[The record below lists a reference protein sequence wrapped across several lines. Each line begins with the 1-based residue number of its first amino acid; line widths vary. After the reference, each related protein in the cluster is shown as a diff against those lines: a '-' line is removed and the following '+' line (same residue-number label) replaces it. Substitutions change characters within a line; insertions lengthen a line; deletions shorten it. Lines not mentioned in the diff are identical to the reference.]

1 MRVEIYFMCSNV
13 SSSSFIPGV
22 EICISNSIDEEE
34 LVEIWMAFSVSHL
47 RGADPT
53 LDTLVQME
61 RKEFGKKQEQ
71 QSQPQQQPSRSQE
84 NTLVIYLGK
93 DSATSAYPF
102 CPDLGDDILE
112 AYNSTPKAKVV
123 WVIVALF
130 HYLDILSKLGKKGE
144 AYPIQENLLKLNGK
158 SLKYP
163 FNLFDSA
170 TPSSKYRT
178 RTNKGDAVCV
188 FGEAQTTSWYSQNN
202 TFKVHVQLP
211 PSHLKSDA
219 CYMFAQLREV
229 VQTLSEVIHHL
240 SEEMISKFSL
250 EELQPINIPCQSQF
264 AGAGRICCDSNGR
277 LNAKSLT
284 LECAEGKTVQLDVSQ
299 VESYSL
305 FPGQVVVV
313 EGDNPMGNRLS
324 AKQIHCD
331 ASLPLPPKPSLS
343 TKETGPIQIVIAAG
357 PFTQSDNMT
366 FQPLEDLV
374 EYIVDHKPHL
384 VILTGPFIDASHP
397 VVVQGMLAETYSSFF
412 EKIIDGIM
420 EPLKKLN
427 THVVVIP
434 SFRDVHHHSVYPVP
448 PFMLRKHYTNLTLAP
463 DPCILNVDGLVIGAT
478 STDIL
483 FHLGKE
489 EISQVR
495 PGSDRLG
502 RLASHI
508 LSQQAFYPLY
518 PPVEEINIDME
529 LWAKYGRLDVTPH
542 ILILPSDLRCFIKNL
557 NGCIVVNPER
567 LAKGLIGGNF
577 ARLQVSCIGEEVSV
591 NGQIVK
597 I

>member
-1 MRVEIYFMCSNV
+1 
-13 SSSSFIPGV
+13 
-22 EICISNSIDEEE
+22 
-34 LVEIWMAFSVSHL
+34 MAFSVSHL

-93 DSATSAYPF
+93 DSATSA

-112 AYNSTPKAKVV
+112 AYNSTPKAK
-123 WVIVALF
+123 
-130 HYLDILSKLGKKGE
+130 SKIGRKKNEHTPDNRPGSGRSPR
-144 AYPIQENLLKLNGK
+144 AIFSPA
-158 SLKYP
+158 SFSP
-163 FNLFDSA
+163 TVA

-374 EYIVDHKPHL
+374 EYIEDHKPHL

-412 EKIIDGIM
+412 EKIVDGIM

-427 THVVVIP
+427 THVVLIP